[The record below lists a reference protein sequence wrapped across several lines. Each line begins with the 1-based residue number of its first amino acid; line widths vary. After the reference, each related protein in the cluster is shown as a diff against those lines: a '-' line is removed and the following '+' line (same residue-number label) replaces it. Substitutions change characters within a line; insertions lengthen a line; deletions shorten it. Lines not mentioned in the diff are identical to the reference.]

1 MPLLLGSAPNQVPT
15 NGDLGTAAFVDIAPL
30 ADLILNAPQTL
41 TNKTLVNIVG
51 SIDLNTA
58 TAIASASSIN
68 LDNILGNRV
77 HITGTTAITSIVLS
91 KGPRTVIF
99 DGILILTHNATTN
112 NLPGAANITTAA
124 GDRAVYEGDGT
135 TVYCVSYVKASGA
148 TVVDTSTNGAF
159 RSLQV
164 FTSSGTYTRPAGL
177 VRAKITVVGG
187 GGGGGS
193 ANPAGG
199 GGGGGAAIKV
209 VNSATIG
216 SSQTITIGAGGA
228 LGSAGGTS
236 SVGSLVSAT
245 GGDVGS
251 GPQPGNGGLG
261 ISGDLNMAGG
271 VGQPGDTAYS
281 RPGDGGSSVFG
292 GGGKAVGNF
301 SGGSY
306 GGGGPGQVSGA
317 SSPSGASGVIFIEEF
332 F

>member
-41 TNKTLVNIVG
+41 TNKTLANIVG

-99 DGILILTHNATTN
+99 DGVLTLTHNTTTN
-112 NLPGAANITTAA
+112 NLPSAANIITAV
-124 GDRAVYEGDGT
+124 GDRAIYESDGA

-148 TVVDTSTNGAF
+148 TVVDSF
-159 RSLQV
+159 RSVQV
-164 FTSSGTYTRPAGL
+164 FTSSGTYTRPTGL

-187 GGGGGS
+187 GGGGS
-193 ANPAGG
+193 NSNPGTG
-199 GGGGGAAIKV
+199 GGGGGAAIKLIE
-209 VNSATIG
+209 SATIG
-216 SSQTITIGAGGA
+216 SSQIVTIGSGGTA
-228 LGSAGGTS
+228 ASSGGTS
-236 SVGSLVSAT
+236 SIGALLSAT
-245 GGDVGS
+245 GGSAGTSTTVGGEGGVGS
-251 GPQPGNGGLG
+251 SGNLNISGGGATVGNSGTSIGGNGG
-261 ISGDLNMAGG
+261 
-271 VGQPGDTAYS
+271 
-281 RPGDGGSSVFG
+281 SSILG
-292 GGGKAVGNF
+292 GGAK
-301 SGGSY
+301 GGGAAGANGGIY
-306 GGGGPGQVSGA
+306 GGGAAGAGATGSGGI
-317 SSPSGASGVIFIEEF
+317 GASGVIFIEEF